1 MENSNKTYFMPIIVI
16 LAGAFFQLQAMGLL
30 GTSSGALMEI
40 AWPAIFIAAGLDLF
54 FGAKRILGAA
64 VLVFSG
70 LAVLIFNITAG
81 SSETWN
87 VFINFWP
94 LLLMLF
100 GIDMLLC
107 GRSLAGSLLVIIIIA
122 ILVYAI
128 LGAKGIV
135 PIPDVPLPTSSGMA
149 KSYPLTTPGPGGVSS
164 GSRSRQIDYLL
175 PQQANITLRFG
186 VNSGKLQLK
195 SENLDNRSL
204 TGSIALASNE
214 TFSEEMLQDEY
225 SVTYALSSTA
235 ANENKDSDAFWNL
248 KVSQRKNV
256 ALSLKMNN
264 GYQIIDFR
272 GMSLASADIM
282 NNTGNIDIMLPYSS
296 QIPINLQSAN
306 GTIRIFIPEGTAV
319 YCTYSGEN
327 TTVTYPEN
335 YMQSGN
341 EIYPMEMT
349 GPVVPVNI
357 RLSNGT
363 IKLVTAR
370 N

>member
-1 MENSNKTYFMPIIVI
+1 MENTNKTYFMPILVI

-30 GTSSGALMEI
+30 GTTSGALLEI

-54 FGAKRILGAA
+54 FGAKRILGSA
-64 VLVFSG
+64 VLIFSG
-70 LAVLIFNITAG
+70 LAVLIFNITGG

-94 LLLMLF
+94 LLLILF

-107 GRSLAGSLLVIIIIA
+107 GRSLAGSLLVMIFIA

-128 LGAKGIV
+128 LGAKGVV

-149 KSYPLTTPGPGGVSS
+149 KSFPITTPDPGSTPSS
-164 GSRSRQIDYLL
+164 SQSRQIDYLL
-175 PQQANITLRFG
+175 PPQANVNLRFG

-195 SENLDNRSL
+195 SENLENRGL

-214 TFSEEMLQDEY
+214 TLSEEMSQDEFAVSY
-225 SVTYALSSTA
+225 NLSSNA
-235 ANENKDSDAFWNL
+235 ASEIANSEAFWNL
-248 KVSQRKNV
+248 KVSQGKQV
-256 ALSLKMNN
+256 ALSLKMKN

-272 GMSLASADIM
+272 GMNFTSAEIL
-282 NNTGNIDIMLPYSS
+282 NNSGNIDVMLPYTS

-306 GTIRIFIPEGTAV
+306 GTIRIFIPQGAAV
-319 YCTYSGEN
+319 YCSYTGNN

-335 YMQSGN
+335 YVQSGS
-341 EIYPMEMT
+341 EIYTTSTT
-349 GPVVPVNI
+349 GQVIPVNVQ
-357 RLSNGT
+357 LSNGT
-363 IKLVTAR
+363 IKLIEAR

>member
-30 GTSSGALMEI
+30 GTTSGALLEI

-70 LAVLIFNITAG
+70 LAVLIFNITNG

-94 LLLMLF
+94 LLLILF

-122 ILVYAI
+122 VLVYAI

-135 PIPDVPLPTSSGMA
+135 PVPDVPLPTSSGMA

-164 GSRSRQIDYLL
+164 GSQSRQIDYLL
-175 PQQANITLRFG
+175 PPQATLNLRFG
-186 VNSGKLQLK
+186 ANSGKLQLK
-195 SENLDNRSL
+195 SENLDNRAL
-204 TGSIALASNE
+204 TGSITLASNE
-214 TFSEEMLQDEY
+214 TLSEEMLQDEFAVSY
-225 SVTYALSSTA
+225 ILSSKA
-235 ANENKDSDAFWNL
+235 VSENKDTDAIWNL
-248 KVSQRKNV
+248 KVSQGKQV
-256 ALSLKMNN
+256 ALSLRMNN

-272 GMSLASADIM
+272 GMNLANAEIM
-282 NNTGNIDIMLPYSS
+282 NETGNIDVMLPYSS

-306 GTIRIFIPEGTAV
+306 GTIRIFIPQGAAV

-327 TTVTYPEN
+327 TTITYPES
-335 YMQSGN
+335 YVQSGKEVYATN
-341 EIYPMEMT
+341 MAGQVI
-349 GPVVPVNI
+349 PVNI
-357 RLSNGT
+357 HLSNGT
-363 IKLVTAR
+363 IKLIESR